1 MLGLPHLPVDATASE
16 ARLAFERAGWRLIGT
31 GDWSWVFADPSDAWA
46 ARITPFDP
54 AYRMFVE
61 FCRAGTPNAFL
72 PYIESMLPLA
82 RDGYVVVMARL
93 FPADQEPA
101 ERFCRAL
108 SIANESGYSPPQ
120 GEPMDDAN
128 GDIAALRERLRG
140 LLAQGAK
147 RFALWGGSD
156 IRPGNILV
164 DGSGQLKLI
173 DPVFVRGKAIVAAI
187 AGGKREALRD
197 FSRSQLE
204 DFLTIPVFPPGAETD
219 ALRMRIAEMFAE

>member
-1 MLGLPHLPVDATASE
+1 MPALPDLPADASANE
-16 ARLAFERAGWRLIGT
+16 ARHVFERDGWRLIGT

-61 FCRAGTPNAFL
+61 FCRAGPPNPFL
-72 PYIESMLPLA
+72 PHIERLLPLA

-93 FPADQEPA
+93 FPVDEDAA
-101 ERFCRAL
+101 ERFCRTL
-108 SIANESGYSPPQ
+108 GIANDSGYAPPP
-120 GEPMDDAN
+120 GVPMTDA
-128 GDIAALRERLRG
+128 GGAIAELRGRLRA
-140 LLAQGAK
+140 LLAQGAQ

-164 DGSGQLKLI
+164 DGAGQLKLI

-187 AGGKREALRD
+187 ASGEREALCD

-204 DFLTIPVFPPGAETD
+204 DFLTIPVFKPSAETD
-219 ALRMRIAEMFAE
+219 ALRKRVAEMFAE

>member
-1 MLGLPHLPVDATASE
+1 MLALPHLPADTTASE
-16 ARLAFERAGWRLIGT
+16 ARHAFERDGWRLIGT

-61 FCRAGTPNAFL
+61 FCRAGPPNAFL
-72 PYIESMLPLA
+72 PHIEGMLPLA
-82 RDGYVVVMARL
+82 RDGYIVVMARL
-93 FPADQEPA
+93 FPVDEVAA

-108 SIANESGYSPPQ
+108 GIANDSGYAPPP
-120 GEPMDDAN
+120 GVPMADAS
-128 GDIAALRERLRG
+128 GAIAALRGRLRA
-140 LLAQGAK
+140 LLAQGSR

-164 DGSGQLKLI
+164 DGAGQLKLI

-187 AGGKREALRD
+187 ASGEREALRD

-204 DFLTIPVFPPGAETD
+204 DFLTIPVFKPGAETD
-219 ALRMRIAEMFAE
+219 ALRRRIAEMFAI

>member
-16 ARLAFERAGWRLIGT
+16 ARLAFERDGWRLIGT

-54 AYRMFVE
+54 AYRMFAD
-61 FCRAGTPNAFL
+61 FCRAGPPNAFL
-72 PYIESMLPLA
+72 PHIENVLPLA

-93 FPADQEPA
+93 FPADEDAA

-108 SIANESGYSPPQ
+108 GIANDSGYSPPQ
-120 GEPMDDAN
+120 GAPMDDAS
-128 GDIAALRERLRG
+128 GDIAALRGRLCV
-140 LLAQGAK
+140 LLAQGAQ
-147 RFALWGGSD
+147 RFTLWGGSD
-156 IRPGNILV
+156 IRPGNILA
-164 DGSGQLKLI
+164 DGAGQLKLI

-187 AGGKREALRD
+187 ASGERDALRD

-204 DFLTIPVFPPGAETD
+204 DFLTIPVFPPNAETD
-219 ALRMRIAEMFAE
+219 ALRKRVAEMFAE

>member
-1 MLGLPHLPVDATASE
+1 MLALPHLPADATAAD
-16 ARLAFERAGWRLIGT
+16 ARRAFERAGWRLIGT

-61 FCRAGTPNAFL
+61 FCRAGPPNAFL
-72 PYIESMLPLA
+72 PYIENVLPLA
-82 RDGYVVVMARL
+82 RDGYVVVMERL
-93 FPADQEPA
+93 HSANEEAA

-108 SIANESGYSPPQ
+108 GIANDSGYAPWP
-120 GEPMDDAN
+120 GVPMADAS
-128 GDIAALRERLRG
+128 GDITALRERLRV
-140 LLAQGAK
+140 LLAQGAR

-164 DGSGQLKLI
+164 DGAGQLKLI

-187 AGGKREALRD
+187 ASGERETLRD

-204 DFLTIPVFPPGAETD
+204 DFLTIPVFPAGAETD
-219 ALRMRIAEMFAE
+219 ALRARIAEMFAN